1 MLAVAGPER
10 SLSRQDD
17 MNEYLK
23 PVSLAQ
29 FACPPGV
36 AGPDDFWGRALFA

>member
-1 MLAVAGPER
+1 
-10 SLSRQDD
+10 
-17 MNEYLK
+17 MNEYVRH
-23 PVSLAQ
+23 VSSGL